1 LSLRDRLAHGSLT
14 ASQLQCTV
22 GTCVLLIWIKTTVQ
36 QCRKKTAYDV
46 NATVSESLVIERHG
60 A

>member
-1 LSLRDRLAHGSLT
+1 MGSLT

-22 GTCVLLIWIKTTVQ
+22 GTCVSLIWIKNTVQ
-36 QCRKKTAYDV
+36 QCSKKTAYDV
-46 NATVSESLVIERHG
+46 NATVLESLVVERQG